1 MRGNVLGAF
10 GNGRSLGGG
19 GLGGGGPRL
28 EDLVKAV
35 NDTAAH
41 TMGCEED
48 GGWVASKISGGARA
62 PMDDF
67 PVQTYSSYLSQYPS
81 RHIFMNILDM
91 KVGLT
96 RARGPHEITCRH
108 AVKSSAVEISKI
120 AKALRW
126 FGLLGCMWLLGW

>member
-41 TMGCEED
+41 TMGCEAD

-67 PVQTYSSYLSQYPS
+67 PVQTFSSHPIYPS
-81 RHIFMNILDM
+81 RYIYMNILES
-91 KVGLT
+91 
-96 RARGPHEITCRH
+96 RPHQGQRSI
-108 AVKSSAVEISKI
+108 
-120 AKALRW
+120 
-126 FGLLGCMWLLGW
+126 

>member
-67 PVQTYSSYLSQYPS
+67 PAGMLSKAALS
-81 RHIFMNILDM
+81 
-91 KVGLT
+91 
-96 RARGPHEITCRH
+96 
-108 AVKSSAVEISKI
+108 KS
-120 AKALRW
+120 AKLPKLSD
-126 FGLLGCMWLLGW
+126 GLGCWAACGCWAGRGLGWAG

>member
-10 GNGRSLGGG
+10 GNGRS
-19 GLGGGGPRL
+19 LGGGGPRL

-67 PVQTYSSYLSQYPS
+67 PVQTYSSYLSQQTHFHEHFRYES
-81 RHIFMNILDM
+81 R
-91 KVGLT
+91 
-96 RARGPHEITCRH
+96 PHQGQRST
-108 AVKSSAVEISKI
+108 
-120 AKALRW
+120 
-126 FGLLGCMWLLGW
+126 

>member
-81 RHIFMNILDM
+81 RHIFMNILDNPFSE
-91 KVGLT
+91 
-96 RARGPHEITCRH
+96 GPTGNFELQG
-108 AVKSSAVEISKI
+108 AS
-120 AKALRW
+120 
-126 FGLLGCMWLLGW
+126 